1 MVILDQEGL
10 LVSRPNRT
18 GKNIDLQ
25 SKVSQQHT
33 VLLWRSLS
41 LLKPWGR
48 GCIKLCTLNWKSKIE
63 GNMKNISNYE
73 RKKRQISCLLM
84 HDL

>member
-1 MVILDQEGL
+1 MVILDHEGL

-33 VLLWRSLS
+33 VFLWRSLS

-48 GCIKLCTLNWKSKIE
+48 LFKTFNS
-63 GNMKNISNYE
+63 
-73 RKKRQISCLLM
+73 
-84 HDL
+84 